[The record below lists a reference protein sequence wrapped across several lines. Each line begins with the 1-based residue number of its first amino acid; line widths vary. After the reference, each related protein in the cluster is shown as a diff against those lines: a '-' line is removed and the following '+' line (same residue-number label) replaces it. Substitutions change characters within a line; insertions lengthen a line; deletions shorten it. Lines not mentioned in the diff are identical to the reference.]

1 MKSSVPI
8 GPERS
13 DSIGP
18 ERSDLSAREWIDSTG
33 SETSVSI
40 VIEWENVLLSGSSRA
55 ERMLELVIAQAN
67 RLPACRQILISATD
81 EQPALEQRPA
91 ALRADIDW
99 QLLHHPGSHY
109 YALKN
114 LGAQRACGELIVF
127 VDSDVIPEPDWL
139 RQLLA
144 PFEDPAIQVSCGRA
158 YIDASDLY
166 TRAFALFWFFPVR
179 ERPRAD
185 GSPQARPPGSPW
197 PQTHHFFANNCA
209 FRRDT
214 AARHP
219 FPVSDVSSRGSCLQL
234 AEDLQ
239 RAGIAIVLNKRAQVA
254 HPPPLPGEHF
264 MQRALAQG
272 RDRYLRSR
280 GLSRTLLGSCWRWG
294 RNSARTLVK
303 ITLLH
308 RRVRL
313 PLIQVPLAWLI
324 GLTYYGLY
332 WLGEV
337 ATMLRLRPVLEI
349 TI

>member
-1 MKSSVPI
+1 MASSV
-8 GPERS
+8 
-13 DSIGP
+13 SIGQA
-18 ERSDLSAREWIDSTG
+18 S
-33 SETSVSI
+33 SVSI

-55 ERMLELVIAQAN
+55 ERMLELVISQAN
-67 RLPACRQILISATD
+67 QLPQCRQILISATD
-81 EQPALEQRPA
+81 DQQALETRPA

-99 QLLHHPGSHY
+99 QLLHHPGCHY

-114 LGAQRACGELIVF
+114 LGAQRACGEVIVF

-139 RQLLA
+139 QQLLA
-144 PFEDPAIQVSCGRA
+144 PFEDAAIQVSCGHA

-179 ERPRAD
+179 ERPTGESRRD
-185 GSPQARPPGSPW
+185 RPPGSSW
-197 PQTHHFFANNCA
+197 PQTDHFFANNCA
-209 FRRDT
+209 FRRQT

-219 FPVSDVSSRGSCLQL
+219 FPASEVSSRGACLQL
-234 AEDLQ
+234 AQELQ
-239 RAGIAIVLNKRAQVA
+239 RAGIAIALNKQAQVA

-280 GLSRTLLGSCWRWG
+280 GLSRTLLGSCWRWA

-308 RRVRL
+308 RRVQL